1 MGTGAS
7 AGLAAGIAASSD
19 VQLTTLV
26 QDISPESRVK
36 LQEALKMAVHT
47 PAGESAA
54 TVADLKLE
62 INGATFQYI
71 SERPLELE
79 RVAIYADQ
87 FPGCV
92 GADRVVAV
100 LAEGDGAK
108 KEFTALV
115 KGSAASVMKGTCAIT
130 LDDLLPS
137 EGIEYTFSEAPDKW
151 AVAQISRQALD
162 IMIKSKFGLWKD
174 MLSKGECEAQLRRM
188 LQAGVVSSLYDDVV
202 FPTPEEYR
210 HHFKVKC
217 EKTGR
222 IVNIPHPVVSLRVWN
237 ANTSK
242 YDEIDPALEGAPS
255 EADKETWWT
264 EFLNGLKEQ
273 RGADYIEDLLANEP
287 ADDELATTVAELKLE
302 VNGGLFT
309 FVSERPLELER
320 MSIYTEQF
328 PACVG
333 ADKVVAVIGEGNGE
347 KKEFP
352 AVVKGSSASLIKNT
366 CVITLADLLPS
377 EAVEYS
383 FNEAPTKWAVA
394 QISREALDSYRK
406 SKFELWKDLL
416 LKGECEAQLRRMLQA
431 GAVTSLYDDIVF
443 PTPEEYR
450 HHFRVKCEKTGR
462 IVNIPHP
469 VAALRIWNAN
479 ELKYDEIDPAL
490 EGAPS
495 QADKETWWADFIKC
509 LKEQRG
515 HEYIKDL
522 LANEPAEDEQ
532 QIC

>member
-19 VQLTTLV
+19 DQLSALLKDVT
-26 QDISPESRVK
+26 PRCRAK
-36 LQEALKMAVHT
+36 LKEALQMAATLSV
-47 PAGESAA
+47 GDSAA
-54 TVADLKLE
+54 TVAELKLE
-62 INGATFQYI
+62 INGSTFQYI

-79 RVAIYADQ
+79 RLGIYADV

-92 GADRVVAV
+92 GADKVVAV
-100 LAEGDGAK
+100 LAEGGGGK

-115 KGSAASVMKGTCAIT
+115 KGSAASLVKGTCAVT
-130 LDDLLPS
+130 LTDLLPS
-137 EGIEYTFSEAPDKW
+137 EAIEYTFAEAPGKW
-151 AVAQISRQALD
+151 AIAQISRQALD
-162 IMIKSKFGLWKD
+162 IMMKSKFGMWRD
-174 MLSKGECEAQLRRM
+174 MLLKGECEAQLRRM
-188 LQAGVVSSLYDDVV
+188 LQAGVVSAIYDDVI

-222 IVNIPHPVVSLRVWN
+222 IVNIPHAVASLRVWN
-237 ANTSK
+237 ANELK
-242 YDEIDPALEGAPS
+242 YDEIDPVLEGAPS

-264 EFLNGLKEQ
+264 SFLSKLKNQ

-287 ADDELATTVAELKLE
+287 EDDEPATKVAELKLE
-302 VNGGLFT
+302 VDAGVFT
-309 FVSERPLELER
+309 LVSERPLELER
-320 MSIYTEQF
+320 VRIYTAQF

-333 ADKVVAVIGEGNGE
+333 ADQVVAVIGERNGE
-347 KKEFP
+347 KKEFT
-352 AVVKGSSASLIKNT
+352 AAVKGSSALLVKST

-377 EAVEYS
+377 EAIEYS
-383 FNEAPTKWAVA
+383 FSEDPDTWVIA
-394 QISREALDSYRK
+394 QISREALESYRK
-406 SKFELWKDLL
+406 SKFELWKELL
-416 LKGECEAQLRRMLQA
+416 MKGECEAQLRRMLQA
-431 GAVTSLYDDIVF
+431 GVVTSVYDDIVF

-462 IVNIPHP
+462 MINIPHP
-469 VAALRIWNAN
+469 VNALRVWNAKD
-479 ELKYDEIDPAL
+479 LKYDEIDPAL

-495 QADKETWWADFIKC
+495 EAEKETWWADFINS

-515 HEYIKDL
+515 DEYIEDL